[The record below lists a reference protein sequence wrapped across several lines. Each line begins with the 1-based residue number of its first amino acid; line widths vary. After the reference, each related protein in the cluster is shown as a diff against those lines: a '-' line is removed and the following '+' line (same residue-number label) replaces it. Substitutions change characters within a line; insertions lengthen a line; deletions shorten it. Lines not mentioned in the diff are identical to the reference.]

1 MAQRTTLK
9 EFEAVFP
16 KLEADLVEHAQKYNL
31 PQKQLDWYK
40 ASLETNACGGKC
52 NRGMSVPDSVSM
64 LLARPLSEDEYFHA
78 ATLGWL
84 TELLQAFFL
93 VSDDIMDTSITRR
106 GKPCWYRQEGVGMIA
121 INDAFMLEAAIYTLL
136 KKYFRSHPAYVDLI
150 ELFHE
155 TSYQTELGQL
165 TDLITAPEDNVD
177 LDNFSMEKYRFIVIY
192 KTSYYSFFLPVALAL
207 HQLNIGTPEN
217 LKQAEDIL
225 IPMGEYFQIQDD
237 YLDNFGLP
245 EHIGKIG
252 TDIMDN
258 KCSWLVNQALAICTP
273 EQRKILDD
281 NYGRKDKDK
290 EAVVKKLYDE
300 LKLEQRYKEYEE
312 KVVSEIKDKIAK
324 IDETQGL
331 KKGVFEAFLA
341 KIYKRS
347 K

>member
-1 MAQRTTLK
+1 M
-9 EFEAVFP
+9 
-16 KLEADLVEHAQKYNL
+16 
-31 PQKQLDWYK
+31 
-40 ASLETNACGGKC
+40 GGKC
-52 NRGMSVPDSVSM
+52 NRGMSVPDSVS
-64 LLARPLSEDEYFHA
+64 LLLGKALSEDEYFKA

-106 GKPCWYRQEGVGMIA
+106 GKPCWYRQDGVGMIA
-121 INDAFMLEAAIYTLL
+121 INDAFLLESAIYTLL
-136 KKYFRSHPAYVDLI
+136 KKYFRSHPAYVDLL

-165 TDLITAPEDNVD
+165 TDLLTAPEDNVD

-192 KTSYYSFFLPVALAL
+192 KTAYYSFYLPVALAL

-258 KCSWLVNQALAICTP
+258 KCSWLVNQALAVCTP
-273 EQRKILDD
+273 EQKKILED

-300 LKLEQRYKEYEE
+300 LNLEQRYKDYEE
-312 KVVSEIKDKIAK
+312 KVVGEIREKIAK
-324 IDETQGL
+324 IDESAGL
-331 KKGVFEAFLA
+331 KKEVFETFLA